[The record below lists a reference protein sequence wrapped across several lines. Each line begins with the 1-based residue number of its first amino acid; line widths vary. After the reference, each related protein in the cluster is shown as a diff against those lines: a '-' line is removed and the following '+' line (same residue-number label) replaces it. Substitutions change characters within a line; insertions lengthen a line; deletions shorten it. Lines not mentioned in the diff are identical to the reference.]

1 MPKLPGYS
9 ELMKIQEE
17 QITDKITRRVLSGE
31 QGMLVW
37 WNIKK
42 GAHAAAH
49 KHPHEQIV
57 WMVSGRMDFRIGDEK
72 RSMVAGDTAVVPGGV
87 EHEGHFPED
96 TVVVDFFAPP
106 REDFLAGGSPPYMRK
121 E

>member
-1 MPKLPGYS
+1 MPKMPGFS
-9 ELMKIQEE
+9 ELMKVPEE
-17 QITDKITRRVLSGE
+17 RITDKITRRVLSGE

-42 GAHAAAH
+42 GGHAAAH

-57 WMVSGRMDFRIGDEK
+57 WMVSGRMDFRIGNEK
-72 RSMVAGDTAVVPGGV
+72 RSMVAGDTAVIPGGV

-106 REDFLAGGSPPYMRK
+106 REDFLAGGPPPYMRK